1 MAKKPKKTT
10 SELVAEYDARRDMSS
25 PEAFIERLSAD
36 ERREKEGRKY
46 KEEESARRSYG
57 DLSGS
62 TFENVSSLSSPSTEE
77 GAAAAAS
84 ASGPNPDSAAARY
97 RRGGMV
103 RAKKARSSRGDGC
116 ATRGFTK
123 GRMY

>member
-1 MAKKPKKTT
+1 MAKKPKK
-10 SELVAEYDARRDMSS
+10 SVQESVDELDARRDMSS
-25 PEAFIERLSAD
+25 PEAFLGRLAAD
-36 ERREKEGRKY
+36 ERRQKEDQKY

-57 DLSGS
+57 DLSGAA
-62 TFENVSSLSSPSTEE
+62 FENANYSPAPSGTEAAMSGSS
-77 GAAAAAS
+77 A
-84 ASGPNPDSAAARY
+84 DSAARY

-103 RAKKARSSRGDGC
+103 KAKKSRSGRGDGC

>member
-1 MAKKPKKTT
+1 MAKKPKKSLEET
-10 SELVAEYDARRDMSS
+10 VAEMQARRDMSS

-57 DLSGS
+57 DLSGA
-62 TFENVSSLSSPSTEE
+62 TFGKMETSPVNPPEAE
-77 GAAAAAS
+77 FAM
-84 ASGPNPDSAAARY
+84 SGPSANSAADSAAARY

-103 RAKKARSSRGDGC
+103 KAKKSRSGRGDGC

-123 GRMY
+123 GKMY

>member
-1 MAKKPKKTT
+1 MAKKPKKSLEETV
-10 SELVAEYDARRDMSS
+10 SEMQARRDMSS

-62 TFENVSSLSSPSTEE
+62 TFENANYSPAPSGIESAMSDSNAEE
-77 GAAAAAS
+77 TAAQ
-84 ASGPNPDSAAARY
+84 Y

-103 RAKKARSSRGDGC
+103 KKKSGGSVGGAGIAQRGLG
-116 ATRGFTK
+116 K
-123 GRMY
+123 MRMF